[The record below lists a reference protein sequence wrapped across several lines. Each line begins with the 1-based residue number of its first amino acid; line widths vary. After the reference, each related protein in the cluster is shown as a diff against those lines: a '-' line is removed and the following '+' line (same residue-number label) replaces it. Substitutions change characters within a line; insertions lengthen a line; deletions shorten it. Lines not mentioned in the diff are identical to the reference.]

1 MRISDWSSD
10 VCSSDLP
17 GLLLLSF
24 DHRLDDDVDA
34 TIARLIDIVGGA
46 DQRLALSAP
55 FGANAV
61 ARHTLARQIGGHRI
75 GPALRQAHVV
85 FVTAGRVGMADD
97 MNDRLVIALEN
108 AGNLRVR
115 IQRIRA
121 QLRAVQ
127 IEAYIADRE
136 RVGSGKM
143 CYS

>member
-1 MRISDWSSD
+1 MHVFSPIAVVVPRTSARRTRAVTSRCLRQGSASEIRRR
-10 VCSSDLP
+10 CP

-61 ARHTLARQIGGHRI
+61 ARPTLARQIGGHRI

-85 FVTAGRVGMADD
+85 FVTAGRVGMADA
-97 MNDRLVIALEN
+97 MNDRLFIDLEN
-108 AGNLRVR
+108 ARSEGGS
-115 IQRIRA
+115 
-121 QLRAVQ
+121 
-127 IEAYIADRE
+127 
-136 RVGSGKM
+136 VGKE
-143 CYS
+143 

>member
-1 MRISDWSSD
+1 MYCTLVVVFVKYPTTTKTYTYWHTLSLHDA
-10 VCSSDLP
+10 LP
-17 GLLLLSF
+17 
-24 DHRLDDDVDA
+24 
-34 TIARLIDIVGGA
+34 I
-46 DQRLALSAP
+46 SAP

-115 IQRIRA
+115 IQRKIGRA
-121 QLRAVQ
+121 SC
-127 IEAYIADRE
+127 RE
-136 RVGSGKM
+136 RVCQYVSISVVAVSLKKKQ
-143 CYS
+143 